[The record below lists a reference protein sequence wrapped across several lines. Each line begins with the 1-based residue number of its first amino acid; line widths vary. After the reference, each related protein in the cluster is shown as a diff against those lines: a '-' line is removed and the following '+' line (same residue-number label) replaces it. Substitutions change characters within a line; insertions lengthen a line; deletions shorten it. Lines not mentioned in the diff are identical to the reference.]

1 MIKFSYKISYRLK
14 LQLFFSIFLLNMN
27 YPTNKLELTNRKL
40 HFTII
45 FKGDGKGKGKE
56 KKVKK
61 DVFFFFWYIYTL
73 MVRLDIAY
81 FAEN

>member
-1 MIKFSYKISYRLK
+1 
-14 LQLFFSIFLLNMN
+14 MN

-61 DVFFFFWYIYTL
+61 DVFFFFFWYIYTL

>member
-1 MIKFSYKISYRLK
+1 MIKFSYKIKYRLK

-61 DVFFFFWYIYTL
+61 DVFFFFFGIYIH
-73 MVRLDIAY
+73 
-81 FAEN
+81 

>member
-1 MIKFSYKISYRLK
+1 
-14 LQLFFSIFLLNMN
+14 MN

-45 FKGDGKGKGKE
+45 FKGDGKGKE

-61 DVFFFFWYIYTL
+61 DVVFFFFGYIYTL
-73 MVRLDIAY
+73 RVHLNTAY
-81 FAEN
+81 FVEN

>member
-1 MIKFSYKISYRLK
+1 MIKFSYKIKYRLK

-45 FKGDGKGKGKE
+45 FKGDGKGKE
-56 KKVKK
+56 KKLKR
-61 DVFFFFWYIYTL
+61 
-73 MVRLDIAY
+73 M
-81 FAEN
+81 